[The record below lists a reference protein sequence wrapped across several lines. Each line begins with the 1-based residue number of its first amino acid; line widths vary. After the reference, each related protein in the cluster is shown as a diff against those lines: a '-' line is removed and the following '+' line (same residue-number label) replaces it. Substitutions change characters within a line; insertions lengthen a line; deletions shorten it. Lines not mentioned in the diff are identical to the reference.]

1 MIFKEL
7 MARGAKMELSLNGK
21 WQFRE
26 CNTDK
31 YYPATVPGCNFL
43 DLIDNKIIE
52 DPFIGLNEKD
62 ADFVGKK
69 DWEYK
74 RTFTLDEA
82 QLGSDDIILSCKML
96 DTVCDIFINGEKI
109 GSADN
114 CFIKHEF
121 PVKEYL
127 KNGEN
132 EIKIIFY
139 SPVNYVEKIYKKES
153 APPNSNGQNGIVHI
167 RKPQSHFGWD
177 WGPVLPPSGISD
189 DISLVFING
198 ARITYL
204 SAKQVHS
211 DGKVTVKLSTE
222 TEKYADDID
231 CELSVISPDGT
242 VLKKDGESADF
253 TIENPELWQT
263 YELSR
268 KEKQPLYTVKAVLK
282 KDGKAVDSYEKKIG
296 LRTLYL
302 DRSRDEYGSNFKFV
316 LNGVPLFIKGSN
328 YIPPDSFITRFDGE
342 QLEKMLNAV
351 RFSNMNM
358 LRIWGGGFYESDE
371 FYSKCDEM
379 GILLWQDFQ
388 FACQAYPFFKECF
401 LENVKKEIKY
411 NVKRLCDHPSLAL
424 WCGNNEIEEMH
435 NGWMLMKDYVAWT
448 EKLFYEILEPE
459 LRKYDPDTSYI
470 PGSPCGVSHNK
481 GVDCDNVGDTH
492 LWAVWHGLKPMT
504 FYRKRMTRFCSEFG
518 FESLPDIKTVRKFAG
533 DGELSL
539 SSKVFLSHQKCLNGN
554 DKMIYYIASR
564 FYLPKKFEDYIYLS
578 QITQSECIEDATE
591 HWRRNRGR
599 CNGAMYWQ
607 FNDCWPVCSWASY
620 DYYGNYKAL
629 QYCARNFNAP
639 LTVSAEDSKDGVK
652 LFVLNDF
659 DGKKTVR
666 VEYSVFNFNKGNS
679 VCSGEKSLTVPA
691 LSSTLAFDL
700 KNSDLLKGS
709 GKHSAVMRIKLFENG
724 ILTAD
729 RTLLFDKEKKIHLP
743 SAKIEMHISETPS
756 GLEIKLKSDRY
767 SRLVKLESSIS
778 QEPFSDNFF
787 DLFPNEEKTV
797 MINKDNRFSLAELKD
812 SISVMSLCDVEK
824 DGNPFTA
831 IKNKIKVLTS
841 PINIGNA
848 VWHGRI
854 QKDIDL
860 D

>member
-1 MIFKEL
+1 

-31 YYPATVPGCNFL
+31 YYPATVPGCNFS
-43 DLIDNKIIE
+43 DLIDNKIIK

-74 RTFTLDEA
+74 RTFTLDEE
-82 QLGSDDIILSCKML
+82 QLVSDDIILSCKML

-121 PVKEYL
+121 PVKEHL
-127 KNGEN
+127 KEGEN
-132 EIKIIFY
+132 EIKIVFY

-189 DISLVFING
+189 NISLVFINS

-211 DGKVTVKLSTE
+211 DGRVTVKLSTE
-222 TEKYADDID
+222 TKKYADNIK
-231 CELSVISPDGT
+231 CELSVISPDGAI
-242 VLKKDGESADF
+242 LKKDGESADF
-253 TIENPELWQT
+253 IIENPELWQT

-282 KDGKAVDSYEKKIG
+282 KGGEIIDSYEKKIG

-328 YIPPDSFITRFDGE
+328 YIPPDSFITRFDGD

-358 LRIWGGGFYESDE
+358 IRVWGGGYYASDD
-371 FYSKCDEM
+371 FCAKCDEM

-388 FACQAYPFFKECF
+388 FACQAYPFFKDDF
-401 LENVKKEIKY
+401 LNNVKEEVKY

-435 NGWMLMKDYVAWT
+435 NSWMLMKDYVAWT
-448 EKLFYEILEPE
+448 EKFFYEILEPE

-564 FYLPKKFEDYIYLS
+564 FNLPKKFEDYIYLS

-639 LTVSAEDSKDGVK
+639 LSVSAEDSKNDIK

-659 DGKKTVR
+659 DESKTVR
-666 VEYSVFNFNKGNS
+666 VAYSVFDFNKDIT
-679 VCSGEKSLTVPA
+679 VCADEKSLTAPA
-691 LSSTLAFDL
+691 LSSTVAFDL
-700 KNSDLLKGS
+700 KISELLKNTS
-709 GKHSAVMRIKLFENG
+709 KHSAVMRIKLFEND

-743 SAKIEMHISETPS
+743 SAKIEMHISEAPS
-756 GLEIKLKSDRY
+756 GLEIKLKSDRFA
-767 SRLVKLESSIS
+767 RLVKLESSIS

-797 MINKDNRFSLAELKD
+797 MINKDNRFSLVELKD

-824 DGNPFTA
+824 DSNPFTA

-841 PINIGNA
+841 PVNIGNA

-860 D
+860 N

>member
-1 MIFKEL
+1 
-7 MARGAKMELSLNGK
+7 MELSLNGK

-69 DWEYK
+69 NWEYK
-74 RTFTLDEA
+74 RTFTLGEE

-121 PVKEYL
+121 PIKQHL

-177 WGPVLPPSGISD
+177 WGPVLPPSGISG

-222 TEKYADDID
+222 TEKYADNIE
-231 CELSVISPDGT
+231 CELSVIFPDGT

-253 TIENPELWQT
+253 IIENPELWQT

-302 DRSRDEYGSNFKFV
+302 DRSRDEY
-316 LNGVPLFIKGSN
+316 
-328 YIPPDSFITRFDGE
+328 
-342 QLEKMLNAV
+342 
-351 RFSNMNM
+351 
-358 LRIWGGGFYESDE
+358 
-371 FYSKCDEM
+371 
-379 GILLWQDFQ
+379 
-388 FACQAYPFFKECF
+388 CQAYPFFKESF
-401 LENVKKEIKY
+401 LDNVKKEIEY

-435 NGWMLMKDYVAWT
+435 NGWMLMKDYVDWT
-448 EKLFYEILEPE
+448 EKFFYEILEPE
-459 LRKYDPDTSYI
+459 LRKYDSDTSYI

-639 LTVSAEDSKDGVK
+639 LTVSAEDSKNGVK

-659 DGKKTVR
+659 DGEKTVR
-666 VEYSVFNFNKGNS
+666 VEYSVFDFNKENS
-679 VCSGEKSLTVPA
+679 VCSGEKALSVPA

-700 KNSDLLKGS
+700 KNSELLKGT

-729 RTLLFDKEKKIHLP
+729 RTLLFDKEKKMRLP
-743 SAKIEMHISETPS
+743 SAKIEIHISETPS

-767 SRLVKLESSIS
+767 ARLVKLESSIS

-797 MINKDNRFSLAELKD
+797 KIGKDTRFSLAQLKD

-824 DGNPFTA
+824 DSNPFTA

-841 PINIGNA
+841 PVNIGNA